1 MWKLDQKEDW
11 VLKNWCFWTVVLE
24 KTLESPLDSKEI
36 KPVHH
41 KGNQPWKFIGRA
53 NAGAEPPVLW
63 LPDARAD
70 SLAKTL
76 IMGKIEGRRRMG
88 QQRIR
93 WLHGIT
99 DWMSG
104 HEFEQTLEDDEG
116 QGSLACYNSWSCK
129 ELDTC
134 LWTWLNLKL
143 PSLAPLDLQHADW
156 SWTPYYQIQT

>member
-1 MWKLDQKEDW
+1 MRNLDGILKSRDIILQSLHSQNYGFSSNHVQIWELDCKQGW
-11 VLKNWCFWTVVLE
+11 VQRNWYFWTVVLE

-93 WLHGIT
+93 WLDGIT
-99 DWMSG
+99 DWVDMS
-104 HEFEQTLEDDEG
+104 L
-116 QGSLACYNSWSCK
+116 SK
-129 ELDTC
+129 
-134 LWTWLNLKL
+134 LWKMMKDREAWRATIHGIAE
-143 PSLAPLDLQHADW
+143 SDM
-156 SWTPYYQIQT
+156 I